1 VETLSFTVKQSST
14 IEIDVNLKRNKPET
28 GTQSTM
34 KNEIHDSAIN
44 LTEQELEQNNSPEL
58 DEVMAYSKQRVEQ
71 EPVYGVVS
79 SVLMFDE
86 AHAMFCIAHP
96 FEEDYAIPVS
106 QTIVDIGREHTGS
119 EVLLSFIEGDIFR
132 PVITGIIQ
140 ALELESIEYETKD
153 KQRTSVKLDDQE
165 KLIFEADKEI
175 VLKCGKSSITLTRAG
190 KVLICGA
197 YVLSRS
203 SGVNKIKGG
212 SVQLN

>member
-1 VETLSFTVKQSST
+1 METLSFTVKQSST